1 MVQLLKHKP
10 KEQDMG
16 PTLEG
21 YAHTIIN
28 SQGPSPASEEQAR
41 QDLQINIH
49 TIEDEQVLKTLAA
62 LQVVKDTYVLRNHK
76 TGLDETHE
84 ISYPRPWALALRVAV
99 SKVLACRFLTKEN
112 AVTNK
117 LKLRNEIEK
126 IKLTMNRSDLE
137 LFGPYIN
144 MVLLYAESGIDDSV
158 DGQKMLSLKVQH
170 REYKV
175 GLSNPSA
182 K

>member
-1 MVQLLKHKP
+1 MLKP
-10 KEQDMG
+10 KEQYDIG

-21 YAHTIIN
+21 YAHTIIA

-49 TIEDEQVLKTLAA
+49 TIEDEQILRTLDA
-62 LQVVKDTYVLRNHK
+62 LCVVKDEYK
-76 TGLDETHE
+76 TIDTLTNIETTHI

-99 SKVLACRFLTKEN
+99 SKVLACRFLSKEN
-112 AVTNK
+112 ATTDK

-126 IKLTMNRSDLE
+126 IKLSMNSRDLE
-137 LFGPYIN
+137 IFSAYIN
-144 MVLLYAESGIDDSV
+144 MVLLYAETGIDDSV
-158 DGQKMLSLKVQH
+158 DGQKMMSLKVQH
-170 REYKV
+170 RELKV
-175 GLSNPSA
+175 GLSKPGT